1 MNRKLLCALITVL
14 VIVCNFSAFAP
25 ASASSVKQAN
35 SDNNGFNE
43 EKVLETRFLNM
54 LNHNFVYD
62 SDFENEES
70 IVNDSVIA
78 LIDMRDKADE
88 SFISE
93 TYVKNFVY
101 SMYGVEISDFSDINS
116 QLPKKDGYVYI
127 IPRGFTVYRHSIVS
141 VNLNEDGSYT
151 VVSDVDINGH
161 DGAVGK
167 ATAISLFV
175 KNASSDFGYNIIYS
189 DIHSSVS
196 DI

>member
-1 MNRKLLCALITVL
+1 MKRKFLCALITVL
-14 VIVCNFSAFAP
+14 IIVCNFSAFAP
-25 ASASSVKQAN
+25 ASASSVKQERAV
-35 SDNNGFNE
+35 NNGFNE

-62 SDFENEES
+62 SDFESSEC

-78 LIDMRDKADE
+78 LLDMRDKADE

-101 SMYGVEISDFSDINS
+101 GMYGVEISDFSYINP

-141 VNLNEDGSYT
+141 ISVNEDGSYT
-151 VVSDVDINGH
+151 VISDVDIHGH
-161 DGAVGK
+161 DGVSEK

-175 KNASSDFGYNIIYS
+175 KNASSDFGYNIISS
-189 DIHSSVS
+189 DINS
-196 DI
+196 DALNI